1 MAQSGSLCRALP
13 WQTTGVPQSEMS
25 PSLGF
30 RDAEANLYLGEVFLP
45 TGTRIFLRYNASNRM
60 CSLCT

>member
-1 MAQSGSLCRALP
+1 VKLIPPWSNRVEMAPSGSLCRALP

-30 RDAEANLYLGEVFLP
+30 REVGSSYLVEFSIV
-45 TGTRIFLRYNASNRM
+45 I
-60 CSLCT
+60 